1 MNLLSARE
9 AAGLLH
15 LNVKRVQML
24 AREGR
29 LPATRVGRKW
39 LFPET
44 ELRKLLFGAPSTNQ
58 AEPALVA
65 RGGLS
70 ARNRLVGRVTALTV
84 DGLMA
89 EVRLAIGD
97 QELVSLITRASAE
110 RLGLRVGGTAMA
122 VVKSTDVLIATEG
135 DAS

>member
-15 LNVKRVQML
+15 LHVKRIQQM

-39 LFPET
+39 LFPEA
-44 ELRKLLFGAPSTNQ
+44 ELERMLRGFSVPSQ
-58 AEPALVA
+58 SSR

-70 ARNRLVGRVTALTV
+70 ARNRLQGTITGLTL

-89 EVRLAIGD
+89 EVRIAIGD
-97 QELVSLITRASAE
+97 QELVSLITRSSAE
-110 RLGLRVGGTAMA
+110 RLGLVVGGAANA
-122 VVKSTDVLIATEG
+122 VIKSTDVLIATEG
-135 DAS
+135 ESA

>member
-1 MNLLSARE
+1 MNLLDVQQ

-15 LNVKRVQML
+15 LNVKRVQQL

-39 LFPET
+39 LFPER
-44 ELRKLLFGAPSTNQ
+44 E
-58 AEPALVA
+58 LVA
-65 RGGLS
+65 LLGAARSDDAQAPAVSGGLS
-70 ARNRLVGRVTALTV
+70 ARNRLAGRVTALTL

-110 RLGLRVGGTAMA
+110 RLGLRVGGPAFA
-122 VVKSTDVLIATEG
+122 VIKSTDVLVATEE
-135 DAS
+135 

>member
-1 MNLLSARE
+1 MNLLDARQ

-15 LNVKRVQML
+15 LNVKRVQQL

-39 LFPET
+39 LFSQD
-44 ELRKLLFGAPSTNQ
+44 ELAALLGARRTGEGGP
-58 AEPALVA
+58 PAVT
-65 RGGLS
+65 GGLS
-70 ARNRLVGRVTALTV
+70 ARNRLAGRVTALTF

-89 EVRLAIGD
+89 EVRIAIGD

-110 RLGLRVGGTAMA
+110 RLGLRVGGPAFA
-122 VVKSTDVLIATEG
+122 VVKSTDVLVATEETP
-135 DAS
+135 A

>member
-15 LNVKRVQML
+15 LNVKRVQLL

-29 LPATRVGRKW
+29 LPATRIGRKW
-39 LFPET
+39 LFPEA
-44 ELRKLLFGAPSTNQ
+44 ELQSLLFGAR
-58 AEPALVA
+58 PAALEAPA

-70 ARNRLVGRVTALTV
+70 ARNRLVGRVTALTL

-97 QELVSLITRASAE
+97 QELVSLITRSSAE
-110 RLGLRVGGTAMA
+110 RLGLRVGGTATA
-122 VVKSTDVLIATEG
+122 VIKSTDVLVAT
-135 DAS
+135 